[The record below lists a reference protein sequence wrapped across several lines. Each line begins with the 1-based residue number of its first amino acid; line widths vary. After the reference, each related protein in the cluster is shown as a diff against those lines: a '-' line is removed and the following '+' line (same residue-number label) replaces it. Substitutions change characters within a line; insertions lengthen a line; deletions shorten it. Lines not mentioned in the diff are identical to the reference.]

1 MSELPE
7 LRTIDDEE
15 MRRILAEAR
24 PYTVVLLHPG
34 PEFASPD
41 ARAIIWEHG
50 RRNMQLRDAGILS
63 IVLPVRDGGDL
74 AGVGVFGA
82 NAEETRAIMA
92 GDPAVAAGVLV
103 AEVHEASGFPGSALP
118 AVDADRS

>member
-1 MSELPE
+1 MRE
-7 LRTIDDEE
+7 IDDDE
-15 MRRILAEAR
+15 MRRTLTETR

-34 PEFASPD
+34 PEFGSPG

-74 AGVGVFGA
+74 SGVGVFGA
-82 NAEETRAIMA
+82 GVEETTAIMA

-103 AEVHEASGFPGSALP
+103 AEVHAASGFLGSTLP
-118 AVDADRS
+118 DVAPEGS